1 MSPQVPC
8 DLSFITIIYQIET
21 DDGKIK
27 KTKII
32 SGSIPE
38 GNPVETG
45 VGHDGIAGKGSGQA
59 GAEQAA

>member
-1 MSPQVPC
+1 MFLFCAS
-8 DLSFITIIYQIET
+8 SIYLRT